1 MGGIALKKS
10 SRAML
15 KESTVRAFKQAY
27 EKSLREENKKGNTD
41 ATVIAIPS
49 DTCGRAPIF
58 RQLDSKLISLLKSIR
73 SRGGVVNFC
82 VVKAKLW
89 HLLIVITRHI

>member
-27 EKSLREENKKGNTD
+27 EKSLREENKEGNTD
-41 ATVIAIPS
+41 ATVTAIPS
-49 DTCGRAPIF
+49 DTSGRPPIF
-58 RQLDSKLISLLKSIR
+58 RELDSKLISLLKSIR

-89 HLLIVITRHI
+89 HLLIVIRRHI

>member
-1 MGGIALKKS
+1 
-10 SRAML
+10 ML

-27 EKSLREENKKGNTD
+27 EKSLREENKEGNTD

-49 DTCGRAPIF
+49 DTCGRSPIF

-89 HLLIVITRHI
+89 HLLIVIRRHI